1 MAALSLDLNELVR
14 GVKQAAVEA
23 VQAGGPMGLCFG
35 RVSAVEPLEITVDQ
49 KETLSGA
56 QLILTNNVRDY
67 SVAMTVDHETEVISH
82 GHPVVD
88 SYTGGGSAT
97 AVDHSHPYRG
107 TKVFRVHLGLR
118 LGEQVILLRCDGGQ
132 QFIVLDRWEAP

>member
-1 MAALSLDLNELVR
+1 MSLDLNELVR
-14 GVKQAAVEA
+14 GVKLAAVEA
-23 VQAGGPMGLCFG
+23 VRAGGPMGLCFG
-35 RVSAVEPLEITVDQ
+35 RVSAVDPLEITVDQ
-49 KETLSGA
+49 KEALTGA

-67 SVAMTVDHETEVISH
+67 SVAMTVDHETEAVSH

-88 SYTGGGSAT
+88 NTGGGSAG

-118 LGEQVILLRCDGGQ
+118 LGEQVVLLRCDGGQ